1 MTKARQEATLKKIE
15 RSVKKLLPQQDD
27 DRVLVTGYEDEMGE
41 DIGDLEE
48 SGEDS

>member
-1 MTKARQEATLKKIE
+1 MTKARQEATLKMIV
-15 RSVKKLLPQQDD
+15 RSVRKLLSQRDD
-27 DRVLVTGYEDEMGE
+27 DQVLVTGYEDEMGE

>member
-15 RSVKKLLPQQDD
+15 RSVRNLLLQQDD
-27 DRVLVTGYEDEMGE
+27 DWVLVTGYEDEMSE

-48 SGEDS
+48 SWEDS

>member
-15 RSVKKLLPQQDD
+15 RSVRKLLPQQDD
-27 DRVLVTGYEDEMGE
+27 HRVLVTGYEDEMGE

>member
-1 MTKARQEATLKKIE
+1 LKKIE

-27 DRVLVTGYEDEMGE
+27 DWVLVTGYEDEMGE